1 MRQIS
6 LIKNALTFTPKRK
19 EFETKRKYISSETP
33 LRFNPNVKAFFTRKK
48 SSKNNVR
55 SPGKL
60 TGNCGR
66 FFVYKIIRMLRKP
79 YGRALQYLLLKSDA
93 GYLQCRHH

>member
-6 LIKNALTFTPKRK
+6 PDKKTHLRLLQNART
-19 EFETKRKYISSETP
+19 FETKRKYISSETP
-33 LRFNPNVKAFFTRKK
+33 LRFNPNVKAFLLGRNLQ
-48 SSKNNVR
+48 KNNVR

-66 FFVYKIIRMLRKP
+66 FFVYKIIRMLRSK
-79 YGRALQYLLLKSDA
+79 YSANYRY
-93 GYLQCRHH
+93 